1 MIPSIREKNVM
12 DLSAIWNA
20 ITQNLA
26 TVSLVSVGGP
36 LWAAIKWSH
45 HRFNKK
51 HRFKMLRGDAVDV
64 VRAISFYQRSKV
76 KSQDLDSRAFYTVET
91 GDTLVEI
98 LRALQDS
105 LRPLGVHL
113 FSESELTTRWL
124 TAGDKPLQDGR
135 LSSELG
141 KERIREIGL
150 SVRLAS
156 RLMRKGH
163 YRQAKQEFPS
173 AYEGARIRYSN
184 QIKSQRTED
193 TIRHLEVHGIKDS
206 RPLLTA
212 GSS

>member
-1 MIPSIREKNVM
+1 M

-20 ITQNLA
+20 ITENLA

-64 VRAISFYQRSKV
+64 VRAISFYQQSKV
-76 KSQDLDSRAFYTVET
+76 KSQDLDARASYAVET
-91 GDTLVEI
+91 ADTIVEM
-98 LRALQDS
+98 LRALQDR

-113 FSESELTTRWL
+113 FSESEMTTGWL
-124 TAGDKPLQDGR
+124 TAQDKPLRDGSR
-135 LSSELG
+135 SLELG
-141 KERIREIGL
+141 KERVREIGL
-150 SVRLAS
+150 AVRRVSSLT
-156 RLMRKGH
+156 RQGQ

-173 AYEGARIRYSN
+173 TYDGARTRYSN

-193 TIRHLEVHGIKDS
+193 TIRYLEAHGIEDS
-206 RPLLTA
+206 RPVLTA
-212 GSS
+212 GPS